1 MLVCDRASS
10 AQPAAMACEEALS
23 RPSCLSK
30 ALSEMLADPNWHR
43 GRHAMLKTPV
53 DDVFVRRVEYIA
65 TKQRRRDP
73 SPQTSAPVAV
83 RLPSCGASSSS
94 SASFAGN
101 VEAGLLDLVERS
113 PSPPER
119 PARTVVRRGVTNAE
133 QAKASTAPLT
143 GSTPST
149 KPPRPG
155 TGTSNRLPVAS
166 RQLRSYRSLDY
177 PSSDGVTEEDKDR
190 RYRRASLSSEPGAR
204 EDAVEALSSSG
215 LPLRRAARCSNQA
228 CPHNA
233 GLQNLRRASSA
244 RPPSRSASADRCV
257 FGEGRSGWFTEGARS
272 RPTSAARSRCR
283 MPSKS
288 GRTDEERVVP
298 TIRALPVN
306 ASRISDIDTSCA
318 LSVS

>member
-43 GRHAMLKTPV
+43 GRHAMLKSPV
-53 DDVFVRRVEYIA
+53 DDVFVRRVEYTA

-73 SPQTSAPVAV
+73 SPQTSALVAV

-94 SASFAGN
+94 SASFAVN

-119 PARTVVRRGVTNAE
+119 PARIVVRRGVANAE
-133 QAKASTAPLT
+133 QAKANTAPLT

-204 EDAVEALSSSG
+204 EDAVEAPS
-215 LPLRRAARCSNQA
+215 RRAARCSNQA
-228 CPHNA
+228 RPQNA
-233 GLQNLRRASSA
+233 GLQSLRRASSA

-257 FGEGRSGWFTEGARS
+257 FGEGRSGWVTEGTRS

-283 MPSKS
+283 IPSKS

-306 ASRISDIDTSCA
+306 ASRISDSDTSCA